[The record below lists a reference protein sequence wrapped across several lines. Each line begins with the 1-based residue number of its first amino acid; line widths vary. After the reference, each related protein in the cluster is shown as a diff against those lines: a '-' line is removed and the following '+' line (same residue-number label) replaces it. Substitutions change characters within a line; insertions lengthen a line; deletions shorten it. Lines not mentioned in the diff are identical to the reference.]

1 MQEIQRFNKVLKS
14 CVLFGDIILLNSL
27 LWGFELVLGSRF
39 YSGNLTSLYQGMVLL
54 SLCYLVCNIQSGV
67 ILHHPVVRPEQIMI
81 RVLRNMVPFILFS
94 ICFLSLFH
102 FEFFRSRLFGLFYV
116 ALLIILI
123 CYRLAFRYFWSF
135 IVKRRK
141 CSHGCIGGQSR
152 EYAGTLPFND
162 R

>member
-94 ICFLSLFH
+94 ICFFPLSVVRIVLCCFTDHLDLLSSCFSLF
-102 FEFFRSRLFGLFYV
+102 FG
-116 ALLIILI
+116 AL
-123 CYRLAFRYFWSF
+123 S
-135 IVKRRK
+135 
-141 CSHGCIGGQSR
+141 
-152 EYAGTLPFND
+152 
-162 R
+162 

>member
-102 FEFFRSRLFGLFYV
+102 FEFS
-116 ALLIILI
+116 ALG
-123 CYRLAFRYFWSF
+123 
-135 IVKRRK
+135 
-141 CSHGCIGGQSR
+141 CSDCFMLL
-152 EYAGTLPFND
+152 Y
-162 R
+162 

>member
-123 CYRLAFRYFWSF
+123 CYFWSF
-135 IVKRRK
+135 IVKKEEMFAWLYWWAVTRICRNFT
-141 CSHGCIGGQSR
+141 IQ
-152 EYAGTLPFND
+152 
-162 R
+162 

>member
-94 ICFLSLFH
+94 ILNFSALGCSDCFM
-102 FEFFRSRLFGLFYV
+102 
-116 ALLIILI
+116 LL
-123 CYRLAFRYFWSF
+123 Y
-135 IVKRRK
+135 
-141 CSHGCIGGQSR
+141 
-152 EYAGTLPFND
+152 
-162 R
+162 

>member
-1 MQEIQRFNKVLKS
+1 MLSGLQ
-14 CVLFGDIILLNSL
+14 
-27 LWGFELVLGSRF
+27 
-39 YSGNLTSLYQGMVLL
+39 YS
-54 SLCYLVCNIQSGV
+54 IRV

-135 IVKRRK
+135 IVKKEEMFAWLYWWAVTRICRNFT
-141 CSHGCIGGQSR
+141 IQ
-152 EYAGTLPFND
+152 
-162 R
+162 